1 MTSPHKI
8 SISSEQ
14 KRIEELEEALR
25 KISENA
31 GPQHPNGGD
40 QWIEGDLTGD
50 DLGSYKR
57 REAFWECAQIA
68 RAALSNTQ
76 PKGE

>member
-14 KRIEELEEALR
+14 KRIEELEEALADLVSWFTTPAVDGR
-25 KISENA
+25 VWLIPAGDRGADDAVNA
-31 GPQHPNGGD
+31 
-40 QWIEGDLTGD
+40 
-50 DLGSYKR
+50 
-57 REAFWECAQIA
+57 A

-76 PKGE
+76 PKGEWL

>member
-14 KRIEELEEALR
+14 KRIEELEAALR
-25 KISENA
+25 PFAEFISDRFPDELFSDNEVVIDA
-31 GPQHPNGGD
+31 VPAAHS
-40 QWIEGDLTGD
+40 LR
-50 DLGSYKR
+50 LA
-57 REAFWECAQIA
+57 AFRTA